1 MRRDLFICSL
11 CWLLIPLSCGY
22 MDPCCTPEQKHWKHL
37 KSHTLIL
44 TLAGPPKNSSILYFF
59 VIWSVNNLQSGKCP
73 ETGKRQNPLLRKSL
87 GTPSTFFT
95 GLFGNFFPNAVL
107 PTSQSPSD
115 LIFSRY
121 CVVQDLMCVLVCI
134 SRLFFQY
141 EEKLHTLHLLSFS
154 SLCELECFLSEST

>member
-73 ETGKRQNPLLRKSL
+73 ETGKRQNPFLRKSL
-87 GTPSTFFT
+87 GTPSTFLRDYL
-95 GLFGNFFPNAVL
+95 GFF
-107 PTSQSPSD
+107 
-115 LIFSRY
+115 FKW
-121 CVVQDLMCVLVCI
+121 CI
-134 SRLFFQY
+134 ANL
-141 EEKLHTLHLLSFS
+141 TVSFWFD
-154 SLCELECFLSEST
+154 FLSLLCCAGFNVCFSMHFKTLFPIWGKFAYIAFVEFLFLMRTRMFS